1 MDMKSRYIF
10 PVLFLLMAASL
21 LFSACSQ
28 PVSTPGASGTSSLTP
43 LQVLQ
48 KSADAMKQLKSSHV
62 EIQSTNSLQSSGA
75 TGTPTIEGTPVPQNA
90 DVSIKGSGDQA
101 LPDAAQMHL
110 TVNSGN
116 QSTTLSQVLQGDKVY
131 VQNTQGQWY
140 VMNKSDLAQYVGNP
154 FAGVNVDE
162 NSLLGLVQH
171 SNISDHGTENLNGQN
186 LRHISADL
194 DKTALRQL
202 LNENPDLK
210 NALGQQNIDTLLNN
224 TKSFKSTVDIWI
236 DESQFYVHRTQLQVN
251 LVADTSQL
259 GGNAPKSVTTNLNTI
274 VDLSKFN
281 DPITVTAPANATP
294 TSDPSTVFGIS
305 KA

>member
-1 MDMKSRYIF
+1 MKSRYIY

-21 LFSACSQ
+21 LLFSACSQ
-28 PVSTPGASGTSSLTP
+28 TITTPGTTGASSLTP
-43 LQVLQ
+43 LQLLQ

-62 EIQSTNSLQSSGA
+62 EIQSTNNVQSSGA
-75 TGTPTIEGTPVPQNA
+75 TGTVTVNGTPVPQNA

-110 TVNSGN
+110 TVSSGN
-116 QSTTLSQVLQGDKVY
+116 QTSNLSQVLQGDKVY

-171 SNISDHGTENLNGQN
+171 ANISDHGAENLNGQN

-210 NALGQQNIDTLLNN
+210 NSLGQQNIDTLLNN
-224 TKSFKSTVDIWI
+224 TKSFKSSVDTWI

-259 GGNAPKSVTTNLNTI
+259 GGTAPKSVTTNLNTI

-281 DPITVTAPANATP
+281 EPVTINPPANAIP